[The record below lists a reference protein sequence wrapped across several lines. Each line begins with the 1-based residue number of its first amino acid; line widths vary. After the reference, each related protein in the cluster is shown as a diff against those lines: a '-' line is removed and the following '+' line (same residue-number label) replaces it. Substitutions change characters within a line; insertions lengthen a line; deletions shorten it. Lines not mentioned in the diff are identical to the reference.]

1 MLCHNRSS
9 DYDYNYTIHI
19 YTQNG
24 SISQLPYGNNSTK
37 LILQYEINY
46 FMNVTT
52 ECCGSTVNLANFNFQ
67 FINRMNQ
74 YSHPSEIYNNISVT
88 LYYDCN
94 RGAYNYV
101 YIREILTSKSV

>member
-67 FINRMNQ
+67 FINQMNQ
-74 YSHPSEIYNNISVT
+74 YSHPSEIYNNNNIS
-88 LYYDCN
+88 N
-94 RGAYNYV
+94 
-101 YIREILTSKSV
+101 ILF